1 MADAVSPD
9 AVSHL
14 KALIA
19 CPSVTPAEAG
29 ALDYLEGVLA
39 DLGFNVER
47 RTFTDPAS
55 PDVENLFATIGS
67 GEPHLVFAGH
77 TDVVLPGDEAAWS
90 RPPFAAIEDDG
101 ILYGRGAVDMKG
113 GIACFLA
120 AAAQRLDGRGLPRGQ
135 LSLLIT
141 GDEEGLAV
149 NGTVKML
156 GWALGQGHHFDAALV
171 GEPTSQGRVGD
182 TMKIGRRGSLSG
194 VLTITGR
201 QGHSAYPDLADN
213 PMPGLVR
220 ALAALT
226 ALEIDTGTEAFQP
239 SDLQIT
245 AVDTGNTAAN
255 VIPGSVRARFNV
267 RFNDA
272 RPRPAVQELIART
285 VAESGARNAEIAWV
299 EPVAEAFVTGEG
311 ALSQSL
317 SEAIGDQTG
326 LQAQL
331 STGGGTSDARFF
343 KDVCP
348 VVECGLVGATM
359 HQVDERVAVAD
370 LAILTS
376 IYAGFL
382 NRFFEESKP

>member
-1 MADAVSPD
+1 MAAASPD

-29 ALDYLEGVLA
+29 ALDYLEGVLGE
-39 DLGFNVER
+39 LGFDVDR
-47 RTFTDPAS
+47 RTFTEPAS
-55 PDVENLFATIGS
+55 PEVDNLFAAIGS

-77 TDVVLPGDEAAWS
+77 TDVVPPGDEAAWS
-90 RPPFAAIEDDG
+90 RAPFAAIEDG
-101 ILYGRGAVDMKG
+101 GLIYGRGAVDMKG

-120 AAAQRLDGRGLPRGQ
+120 AAARHLDGRGQPSGR

-156 GWALGQGHHFDAALV
+156 DWALGEGHRFDAAIV
-171 GEPTSQGRVGD
+171 GEPTSERQVGD
-182 TMKIGRRGSLSG
+182 TVKIGRRGSLSG
-194 VLTITGR
+194 VLTVTGR

-213 PMPGLVR
+213 PVPGMVR

-226 ALEIDTGTEAFQP
+226 ELELDSGTEAFQP
-239 SDLQIT
+239 SNLQIT
-245 AVDTGNTAAN
+245 AVETGNVAAN
-255 VIPGSVRARFNV
+255 VIPGAVRAYFNI
-267 RFNDA
+267 RFNDT
-272 RPRPAVQELIART
+272 RPRQALQDLITQT

-299 EPVAEAFVTGEG
+299 LPVAEAFVTRDETLPG
-311 ALSQSL
+311 QL
-317 SEAIGDQTG
+317 SEAIGDETG
-326 LQAQL
+326 RQAQF

-343 KDVCP
+343 KEVCP

-359 HQVDERVAVAD
+359 HQVDERVPVAD
-370 LAILTS
+370 LAILTN

-382 NRFFEESKP
+382 GRYFGESKP